1 MTEETN
7 LDFLIDVEN
16 DIEIDLDNIKVPE
29 KKKEITIDEYLIIW
43 QNKKKNEYFYLITHF
58 KRKYY
63 DYYR

>member
-29 KKKEITIDEYLIIW
+29 KKKEITIDEY
-43 QNKKKNEYFYLITHF
+43 FDYLAEQEEERVLLF
-58 KRKYY
+58 NYSF
-63 DYYR
+63 